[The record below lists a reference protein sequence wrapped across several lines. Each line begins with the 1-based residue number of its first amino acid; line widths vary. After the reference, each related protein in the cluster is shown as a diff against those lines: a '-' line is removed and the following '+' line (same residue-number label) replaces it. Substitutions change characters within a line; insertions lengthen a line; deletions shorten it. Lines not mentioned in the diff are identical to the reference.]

1 MSYTLVIVYPFFSVS
16 QAMNNQPLLFVSSR
30 CQNCAKILETL
41 RQLKKEALCR
51 IVSIDGRQRSEL
63 PSFLKSVPTL
73 YIPESKDVY
82 VGKDI
87 YSYIAKPVT
96 ARREVP
102 VQQTGQSGGVAAGA
116 PSGGG
121 DFQAWSFEGKGS
133 LTDSYSSWD
142 KPGQYMGDQ
151 NMFSFISGL
160 AGAVTAPEPET
171 KQSYDGGKQGRND
184 DISVRMEAMK
194 KARESEFKGVSRQ

>member
-1 MSYTLVIVYPFFSVS
+1 
-16 QAMNNQPLLFVSSR
+16 MNNQPLLFVSSR
-30 CQNCAKILETL
+30 CPNSAKIVETL
-41 RQLKKEALCR
+41 RQLKKETLCR

-73 YIPESKDVY
+73 YVPDSKDVY

-116 PSGGG
+116 PSGNG

-142 KPGQYMGDQ
+142 KPGQHMGDQ
-151 NMFSFISGL
+151 NMFSFISGIV
-160 AGAVTAPEPET
+160 GAAATQEPET
-171 KQSYDGGKQGRND
+171 KQSYEGGKQGRND
-184 DISVRMEAMK
+184 DVASRMEAMK
-194 KARESEFKGVSRQ
+194 KARDNEFKGVSRQ